1 MTLNCFEVMKTINY
15 ALKYVPVTD
24 GNEGCEGIAFVTA
37 LHPNMAVTE
46 QGKEAIKKALFET
59 LKLFSVNDG
68 KYESIWE
75 DLCDTNHSSA
85 YFETEN
91 GQCYEMSFVP
101 VKYINSK

>member
-1 MTLNCFEVMKTINY
+1 MKTINY

-59 LKLFSVNDG
+59 LKLQCANGLITTVSKTETDQISQENAKRWRI
-68 KYESIWE
+68 KYG
-75 DLCDTNHSSA
+75 
-85 YFETEN
+85 TE
-91 GQCYEMSFVP
+91 E
-101 VKYINSK
+101 I